1 MQQINAIFEIFSR
14 AGSKV
19 LNYLT
24 LISFFRITYKSK
36 SLRNNKKSELW
47 NHLSYRGLP
56 YPFEVGRQTFRNAMI
71 PNFQVTTSKFKI
83 EHPLTSM
90 ASKTALPN
98 IIKMVSNCHIFSKD
112 WYDVYAVRGLWS
124 WSKYFFQTC
133 VLHGAHKWLN
143 ELISIRR
150 TQMSLCKTELLC

>member
-1 MQQINAIFEIFSR
+1 MQFLKYSAELVPKFWIIW
-14 AGSKV
+14 
-19 LNYLT
+19 LWYL
-24 LISFFRITYKSK
+24 FFALHTRV
-36 SLRNNKKSELW
+36 SLWGTIKKSELW